1 MIPREPSINE
11 RHPPST
17 GEWNEF
23 ERRQPDVVRQP
34 RVARGPKASRAPTQL
49 PALTPEQIAHHA
61 AHLADA
67 VTLLVEALDR
77 ELWDARWTNR
87 LMQAHTI
94 ARSTLIHAAAWQPP
108 PEAVAASD
116 SPQADGESDP
126 QRESATTAVE
136 ACRTS
141 PEA

>member
-1 MIPREPSINE
+1 MIDRGINE
-11 RHPPST
+11 GHPPST

-23 ERRQPDVVRQP
+23 EARQPDLVPQRRPAFRTQGR
-34 RVARGPKASRAPTQL
+34 RVPP
-49 PALTPEQIAHHA
+49 PIPVLTPEQIAHHA
-61 AHLADA
+61 TQLHAAA
-67 VTLLVEALDR
+67 LLMVEALDR

-94 ARSTLIHAAAWQPP
+94 ARSTLIHAGAWQP

-116 SPQADGESDP
+116 SPSDSGESDP
-126 QRESATTAVE
+126 QRESETTAVE

>member
-1 MIPREPSINE
+1 MTTRRINE
-11 RHPPST
+11 GHPPST

-23 ERRQPDVVRQP
+23 EARQPDLVPQR
-34 RVARGPKASRAPTQL
+34 RRASATRARRAP
-49 PALTPEQIAHHA
+49 PPIPVLTPEQIAHHA
-61 AHLADA
+61 TQLHSAA
-67 VTLLVEALDR
+67 VLMVEALDR

-94 ARSTLIHAAAWQPP
+94 ARSTLIHAGAWQP